1 MENQENLDR
10 QTTINEIS
18 DQETSQDNASM
29 LVDCA
34 NWEAYNNRTVL
45 DEKVNSG
52 LYIETVY
59 NVVKNEKTP
68 RAKNFRQAWFP
79 KFADKYFDNVCQ
91 YSVYTKALSPQIAF
105 LSNMGKMPSEQTITA
120 EYLIFFNGKLKGIAW
135 ISNTTTV
142 KQYATLEAKIYI
154 KLNKEAT
161 GQETIDKIANYVGQ
175 MAWKNEFNF
184 YLTEKDSD
192 NLSFIP
198 EAKNEIKEKWEI
210 GFSTEAPRTL
220 F

>member
-59 NVVKNEKTP
+59 N
-68 RAKNFRQAWFP
+68 
-79 KFADKYFDNVCQ
+79 
-91 YSVYTKALSPQIAF
+91 
-105 LSNMGKMPSEQTITA
+105 
-120 EYLIFFNGKLKGIAW
+120 
-135 ISNTTTV
+135 
-142 KQYATLEAKIYI
+142 
-154 KLNKEAT
+154 
-161 GQETIDKIANYVGQ
+161 
-175 MAWKNEFNF
+175 
-184 YLTEKDSD
+184 
-192 NLSFIP
+192 
-198 EAKNEIKEKWEI
+198 
-210 GFSTEAPRTL
+210 
-220 F
+220 

>member
-1 MENQENLDR
+1 
-10 QTTINEIS
+10 
-18 DQETSQDNASM
+18 
-29 LVDCA
+29 
-34 NWEAYNNRTVL
+34 
-45 DEKVNSG
+45 
-52 LYIETVY
+52 
-59 NVVKNEKTP
+59 
-68 RAKNFRQAWFP
+68 
-79 KFADKYFDNVCQ
+79 
-91 YSVYTKALSPQIAF
+91 
-105 LSNMGKMPSEQTITA
+105 MGKMPSEQTITA

-142 KQYATLEAKIYI
+142 KQSATLEAKIYI